1 MLGRLFES
9 RSLSYQSVWGSGRD
23 MLEGSTLAGTRV
35 GADNALKISAVYACV
50 RLYVDTVSTLPA
62 DSFIRIDGDRR
73 PYRPKPAWID
83 EPSPGVSR
91 ADHVAQVM
99 LSLLIDGNAFIHV
112 LRNGIGDVV
121 NLSVLDPT
129 KVEITRADGGELV
142 YLVDYNR
149 RLPESDVLHITE
161 MRRPGQVRGVS
172 RIEQVKETL
181 GLAKALEEFAARFFS
196 QGSITSG
203 VIEHPGSL
211 TEDQARQLVDGF
223 EQHHRGLRRAHRP
236 GVLAGGAKFNKTGV
250 DPEQAQMIQ
259 SRQMAVED
267 VARIF
272 RIPAHMLGVTTP
284 GAMSYASVEQNAIQ
298 WVRFSVVPI
307 VAKLEAT
314 YSRLLPSTA
323 FVKFNLDSLL
333 RGDTQT
339 RFSAYSTG
347 LQSGFM
353 SINDIR
359 RLEDMRPVD
368 GGDVVRVPLA
378 NVDINAAGLV
388 EMDKRVSMARNLIQV
403 GFDPAATMA
412 ALSLPMIDHTGVP
425 STQLQPI
432 ALLNPA
438 DPSAAY

>member
-1 MLGRLFES
+1 MLGRLFEA
-9 RSLSYQSVWGSGRD
+9 RDLSYQQVWGSGSD
-23 MLEGSTLAGTRV
+23 WPDGATLAGTRV
-35 GADNALKISAVYACV
+35 SGENALRIAAVYACV
-50 RLYVDTVSTLPA
+50 RLYADTVSTLPA

-73 PYRPKPAWID
+73 AYRPKPAWLE
-83 EPSPGVSR
+83 EPSPGMTR
-91 ADHVAQVM
+91 ADHVSQVM
-99 LSLLIDGNAFIHV
+99 VSLLIDGNAFIHV
-112 LRNGIGDVV
+112 LRNGMGDVID
-121 NLSVLDPT
+121 LTVLDPT
-129 KVEITRADGGELV
+129 KVDIVRAPGGDV
-142 YLVDYNR
+142 AYVVDQTT
-149 RLPESDVLHITE
+149 RLPSSDVLHVTE
-161 MRRPGQVRGVS
+161 MRRPGQLRGVS

-181 GLAKALEEFAARFFS
+181 GLAKALEEFASRFFS
-196 QGSITSG
+196 QGSITAG
-203 VIEHPGSL
+203 VIEHPGTL

-236 GVLAGGAKFNKTGV
+236 GVLAGGARFNKTGV

-272 RIPAHMLGVTTP
+272 RVPAHMLGVTTP
-284 GAMSYASVEQNAIQ
+284 GAMSYASVESNAIQ

-307 VAKLEAT
+307 VAKLEAA

-339 RFSAYSTG
+339 RYSAYSTG

-378 NVDINAAGLV
+378 NVDISAAGLV
-388 EMDKRVSMARNLIQV
+388 EMDKRVGMARSLIQV
-403 GFDPAATMA
+403 GFDPASAMQ
-412 ALSLPMIDHTGVP
+412 ALGLPAIDHTGVP

-432 ALLNPA
+432 ALLNPT